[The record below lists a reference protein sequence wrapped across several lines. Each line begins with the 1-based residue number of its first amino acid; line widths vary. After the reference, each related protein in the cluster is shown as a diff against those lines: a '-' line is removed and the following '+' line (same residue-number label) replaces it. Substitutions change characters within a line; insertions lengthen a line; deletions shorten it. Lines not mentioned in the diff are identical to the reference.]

1 MVDIDRVAKL
11 NEEINRL
18 KKELDKYK
26 AEIKTDGA
34 GTYDGLNYSAIVSI
48 RETQKLDVDKA
59 TEVAQK
65 NGLKWVLKTTIDENI
80 LEDEIALGHID
91 GKLFA
96 GCINTT
102 KTQVIKFVKR
112 RGN

>member
-1 MVDIDRVAKL
+1 MADIDMVAKL
-11 NEEINRL
+11 NDEISKL

-26 AEIKTDGA
+26 AEIKADGE

-48 RETQKLDVDKA
+48 RETQKLDADKA
-59 TEVAQK
+59 TEVAK
-65 NGLKWVLKTTIDENI
+65 NNGLKWILKTTIDENI

-96 GCINTT
+96 DCINTT

-112 RGN
+112 KK